1 MCQSM
6 VRTHTD
12 SRNKKNMPKGGGC
25 SMVSYKNISR
35 IVTVLSFIAIFIV
48 TNQDFLIS
56 SVPIEYQ
63 TLVQLIVLVAG
74 FFVTQFSE
82 EKRVVRAEELVEEA
96 A

>member
-12 SRNKKNMPKGGGC
+12 SRNKKNMPRGG
-25 SMVSYKNISR
+25 SRKMKSYKNISR

-48 TNQDFLIS
+48 TNKDFLIS

>member
-6 VRTHTD
+6 VRIHTD
-12 SRNKKNMPKGGGC
+12 SRNKKNMPGGC
-25 SMVSYKNISR
+25 SMESYKDISR

-48 TNQDFLIS
+48 TNKDFLIS

>member
-1 MCQSM
+1 M
-6 VRTHTD
+6 
-12 SRNKKNMPKGGGC
+12 K
-25 SMVSYKNISR
+25 SYKDISR

-48 TNQDFLIS
+48 TNQDFLMG
-56 SVPIEYQ
+56 SVPVEYQ
-63 TLVQLIVLVAG
+63 GVVQLVVLVAG

>member
-1 MCQSM
+1 MLREGV
-6 VRTHTD
+6 VRL
-12 SRNKKNMPKGGGC
+12 K
-25 SMVSYKNISR
+25 SYKDISR

-48 TNQDFLIS
+48 TNKDFLIGN
-56 SVPIEYQ
+56 VPVEYQ
-63 TLVQLIVLVAG
+63 GLVQLIVLVAG

>member
-1 MCQSM
+1 M
-6 VRTHTD
+6 
-12 SRNKKNMPKGGGC
+12 K
-25 SMVSYKNISR
+25 SYKNISR

-82 EKRVVRAEELVEEA
+82 EKRVARAEELVEEA

>member
-1 MCQSM
+1 MP
-6 VRTHTD
+6 RGG
-12 SRNKKNMPKGGGC
+12 SRKMK
-25 SMVSYKNISR
+25 SYKNISR

-48 TNQDFLIS
+48 TNKDFLIS
-56 SVPIEYQ
+56 SVPVEYQ
-63 TLVQLIVLVAG
+63 ALVQLIVLVAG

>member
-1 MCQSM
+1 M
-6 VRTHTD
+6 VRIHTD
-12 SRNKKNMPKGGGC
+12 RNRIKYTGGG
-25 SMVSYKNISR
+25 VVRLKSYKDISR

-48 TNQDFLIS
+48 TNQDFLIGN
-56 SVPIEYQ
+56 VPVEYQ
-63 TLVQLIVLVAG
+63 GLVQLIVLVAG

>member
-1 MCQSM
+1 MP
-6 VRTHTD
+6 RGG
-12 SRNKKNMPKGGGC
+12 SRKMK
-25 SMVSYKNISR
+25 SYKNISR

-48 TNQDFLIS
+48 TNKDFLIG
-56 SVPIEYQ
+56 SVPVEYQ
-63 TLVQLIVLVAG
+63 ALVQLIVLVAG

>member
-6 VRTHTD
+6 VRIHTD
-12 SRNKKNMPKGGGC
+12 SRNKIYLRGG
-25 SMVSYKNISR
+25 SRKMKSYKNISR

-48 TNQDFLIS
+48 TNKDFLIG
-56 SVPIEYQ
+56 SVPVEYQ
-63 TLVQLIVLVAG
+63 VLVQLIVLVAG

>member
-1 MCQSM
+1 M

-12 SRNKKNMPKGGGC
+12 SRNIKKYAKGEC
-25 SMVSYKNISR
+25 SRKMKSYKNISR

-48 TNQDFLIS
+48 TNKDFLIG
-56 SVPIEYQ
+56 SVPVEYQ
-63 TLVQLIVLVAG
+63 ALVQLIVLVAG

>member
-1 MCQSM
+1 MDGGV
-6 VRTHTD
+6 VRLE
-12 SRNKKNMPKGGGC
+12 
-25 SMVSYKNISR
+25 SYKNISR

-48 TNQDFLIS
+48 TNQDFLIGN
-56 SVPIEYQ
+56 VPVEYQ
-63 TLVQLIVLVAG
+63 GLVQLIVLVAG

>member
-1 MCQSM
+1 MLREGVVEM
-6 VRTHTD
+6 KT
-12 SRNKKNMPKGGGC
+12 
-25 SMVSYKNISR
+25 YKNISR
-35 IVTVLSFIAIFIV
+35 IVTALSFIAIFIV
-48 TNQDFLIS
+48 TNKDFLIS

>member
-1 MCQSM
+1 M
-6 VRTHTD
+6 
-12 SRNKKNMPKGGGC
+12 K
-25 SMVSYKNISR
+25 SYKDISR

-48 TNQDFLIS
+48 TNQDFLIGN
-56 SVPIEYQ
+56 VPVEYQ
-63 TLVQLIVLVAG
+63 GLVQGIVLVAG

>member
-1 MCQSM
+1 
-6 VRTHTD
+6 
-12 SRNKKNMPKGGGC
+12 MPKGGGC
-25 SMVSYKNISR
+25 SMESYKNISR

-74 FFVTQFSE
+74 FFFTQFSE